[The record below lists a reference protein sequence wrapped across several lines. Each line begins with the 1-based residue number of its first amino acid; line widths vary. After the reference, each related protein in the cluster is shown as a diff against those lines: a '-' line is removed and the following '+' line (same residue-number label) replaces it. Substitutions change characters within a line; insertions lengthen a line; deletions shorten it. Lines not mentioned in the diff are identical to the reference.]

1 MKQKE
6 ILEKAKSLYLELAGK
21 LSSEDIEPLG
31 SLIADMQTLYGENYG
46 GQTKTTDNLTFTLN
60 YADGTHLNVEKG
72 ILFSLDDND
81 RMDIHV
87 GISKAYQLFG
97 VYLCLKEVIDRMG
110 LTSLFNAYVHD
121 MVDDITDI
129 AMAEM
134 EEEDNADKS

>member
-97 VYLCLKEVIDRMG
+97 VYLCLKGFIDGMG
-110 LTSLFNAYVHD
+110 LTSLFNKYVHD